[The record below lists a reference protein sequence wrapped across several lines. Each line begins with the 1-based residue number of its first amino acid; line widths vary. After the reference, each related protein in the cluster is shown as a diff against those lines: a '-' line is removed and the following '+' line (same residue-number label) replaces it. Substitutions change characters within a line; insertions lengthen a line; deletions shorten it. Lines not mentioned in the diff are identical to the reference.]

1 MVKVV
6 DPCFD
11 CGRSTVFGTGRFVNR
26 IPYDCTPNEDTHT
39 DLVVVG
45 GWYCCAECDEI
56 FEKEFLEETKFSK
69 GVTI

>member
-1 MVKVV
+1 M
-6 DPCFD
+6 
-11 CGRSTVFGTGRFVNR
+11 FGTGRFVNR
-26 IPYDCTPNEDTHT
+26 IPYDCNPNEDTHT